1 MKIYVYL
8 IVFFIYVSKT
18 WDWDSLEVLNKRIT
32 RDPSQ
37 AALLLIYNLIT
48 NHFDRRAATH
58 SHSHTY
64 VITLKLGIYKG
75 VKSKYAVDLF
85 I

>member
-1 MKIYVYL
+1 MSQIFFNILLLNQHTCMKIYVYL

-37 AALLLIYNLIT
+37 AALLLIYHTPPFSIFVYSFKIDLI
-48 NHFDRRAATH
+48 N
-58 SHSHTY
+58 
-64 VITLKLGIYKG
+64 
-75 VKSKYAVDLF
+75 
-85 I
+85 

>member
-1 MKIYVYL
+1 MHENIC
-8 IVFFIYVSKT
+8 ISN
-18 WDWDSLEVLNKRIT
+18 SVLHNKRIT

-75 VKSKYAVDLF
+75 VKSILQ
-85 I
+85 